1 MKAMNVDGV
10 QWLKAL
16 APCPCWDTNQALRL
30 CLGTKATGADF
41 GAVSALSINHDCSR
55 LLCGFAKGQVLFHD
69 VFVPSQP
76 RVIIV
81 IPRAWFDQ
89 QPVCSLSSCETH
101 PIISEAWR
109 CCTKMSLAHHNWRR
123 ISKSL
128 RPVKSAKAVANFYQ
142 FFNLLLL
149 LLFFTH
155 AHIDSVGFRAW
166 KKFLI
171 FCPCLF
177 CNAHWSV
184 NDLKSW
190 EVLGRRDS
198 GDLK

>member
-1 MKAMNVDGV
+1 MNVDCV

-69 VFVPSQP
+69 VFMPSQP
-76 RVIIV
+76 HVIIV
-81 IPRAWFDQ
+81 IPRAWFDE
-89 QPVCSLSSCETH
+89 PPICEAH
-101 PIISEAWR
+101 PIISPK
-109 CCTKMSLAHHNWRR
+109 CFKFIF
-123 ISKSL
+123 ISFSIFL
-128 RPVKSAKAVANFYQ
+128 SFI
-142 FFNLLLL
+142 F
-149 LLFFTH
+149 FFTH
-155 AHIDSVGFRAW
+155 AHFDSVGFRVW

-177 CNAHWSV
+177 CNANVLKQRRISQWSEKLV
-184 NDLKSW
+184 
-190 EVLGRRDS
+190 DS
-198 GDLK
+198 GQRRLWGLIHGKPECIV